1 MFIAD
6 VKLSWRKSVSADV
19 ARVVVVVTN
28 DGTTTETEVGPEV
41 QDFVIVVRA
50 MGTFSYVIRT
60 YDSEGLLATSV
71 TYSATLGDLTAPQPA
86 TELTH
91 EVLGIREMP

>member
-1 MFIAD
+1 MLVAD
-6 VKLSWRKSVSADV
+6 VRLSWHKSVSSDV

-41 QDFVIVVRA
+41 EDFVITVQA
-50 MGTFSYVIRT
+50 SGTFSYVIRT
-60 YDSEGLLATSV
+60 YDSEGLLATSM

-86 TELTH
+86 TGLTH
-91 EVLGIREMP
+91 EILGIREVA